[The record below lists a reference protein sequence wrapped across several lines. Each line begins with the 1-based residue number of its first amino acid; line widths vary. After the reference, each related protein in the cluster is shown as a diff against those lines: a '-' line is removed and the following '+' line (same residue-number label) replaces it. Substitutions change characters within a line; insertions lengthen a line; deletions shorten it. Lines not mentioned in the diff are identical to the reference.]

1 MPSQHHRGNLG
12 LDPPDPT
19 QFVFT
24 RGGELL
30 AVRRKRHTAHIA
42 TVPFKFLQQFTGL
55 RMQHDHSLI
64 TTRGEQ
70 LTITRKGETAD
81 LPRFHLAGFADR
93 SGGKVNQ
100 LDLIFQANRQGLI
113 IGRKGD
119 AGCPMSKSGPTRDF
133 LQFLRGCC
141 RSLAFGQRF
150 QFFRQINRQT
160 NQGNGRRQHCRET

>member
-1 MPSQHHRGNLG
+1 MTPQDDRGNLG

-30 AVRRKRHTAHIA
+30 AVRRKRHSAHIA
-42 TVPFKFLQQFTGL
+42 TVPFEFLHQFTGP
-55 RMQHDHSLI
+55 RMHHDHPLI
-64 TTRGEQ
+64 TTGSEE
-70 LTITRKGETAD
+70 LAITRKGETAD
-81 LPRFHLAGFADR
+81 LPRFHLAGFADS
-93 SGGKVNQ
+93 SGGEVTQ

-141 RSLAFGQRF
+141 RSLAFG
-150 QFFRQINRQT
+150 
-160 NQGNGRRQHCRET
+160 